1 MMVTRHHHI
10 VSQPAETKSAKTR
23 IRSGL
28 VAQKYM
34 VMPNET
40 DKFSFTWE
48 PYFDCIMVQVG
59 KKKSNVHVNL
69 KIILK
74 RPQMETIYFSN
85 IHI

>member
-1 MMVTRHHHI
+1 MVTRHYPI
-10 VSQPAETKSAKTR
+10 VSQPAETKSAKIQTH
-23 IRSGL
+23 SGL
-28 VAQKYM
+28 MAQKYSA
-34 VMPNET
+34 MPNET

-48 PYFDCIMVQVG
+48 PHFDCIIVQVG